1 MNHLLPLPR
10 LFADRPRLPV
20 EAQRDGTAGRLLAAA
35 LALFAQR
42 GYHATSIRDIGD
54 ELGLKAGVLYDHF
67 PSKEHLLA
75 ELVRAGHVAHQR
87 LLQRALIASG
97 PGPVEQ
103 LRSLVRAHV
112 WLHAEYAM
120 LTAVA
125 TRELHALSP
134 ALAAPALALR
144 EQSEALFRD
153 VISRGVDERVFDVVH
168 AGFTVAA
175 IGAMGPRVAGAYRS
189 DRDLD
194 PVAIAELHAELAVRM
209 VTIRKDTTTC

>member
-1 MNHLLPLPR
+1 MQALSPIR
-10 LFADRPRLPV
+10 RVCADRPRLPS
-20 EAQRDGTAGRLLAAA
+20 EAQRDGPAGRLLVAA
-35 LALFAQR
+35 LALFARR

-54 ELGLKAGVLYDHF
+54 EVGLPAAVLYDHF

-75 ELVRAGHVAHQR
+75 ELVRVGHVAHQR
-87 LLQRALIASG
+87 LLQRALIASP

-103 LRSLVRAHV
+103 IKSLVRAHV
-112 WLHAEYAM
+112 WRHAEYAM

-125 TRELHALSP
+125 TSELHALSP
-134 ALAAPALALR
+134 ALAAPSLALR

-153 VISRGVDERVFDVVH
+153 VISRGVDEGVFDVVH

-194 PVAIAELHAELAVRM
+194 PVEIAELHAELAVRM
-209 VTIRKDTTTC
+209 LRAQPRQG